1 MKTERY
7 IVWVNPQNKKIQ
19 KNQFHTLASSIEEA
33 IDNLNKNKG
42 TVDYKI
48 YGVSIYDNL
57 CLNNVKTPEESFINN
72 IFI

>member
-1 MKTERY
+1 MKSERY

-33 IDNLNKNKG
+33 IDNLHKNKG

>member
-7 IVWVNPQNKKIQ
+7 IVWVVPHSKKIQ

-33 IDNLNKNKG
+33 IDNLNKHKG
-42 TVDYKI
+42 NVDYKI
-48 YGVSIYDNL
+48 FGISIYDNL
-57 CLNNVKTPEESFINN
+57 CLHNEKTPEESFINN